1 MLRIQVAALVPYV
14 YSIDEG
20 TRAAASTQPPCHAHP
35 SGTDREGRQHS
46 CCLVC
51 TAPGCL
57 PDRAGKG
64 SLLGVVS
71 ETGLPVAMVGLGQVP
86 PGEGV

>member
-1 MLRIQVAALVPYV
+1 MQVAALVPYV

-20 TRAAASTQPPCHAHP
+20 TREAAFTQPPCHARP
-35 SGTDREGRQHS
+35 SGTHPEGRQDS

-71 ETGLPVAMVGLGQVP
+71 ETGFLVAMAGLGQVP

>member
-1 MLRIQVAALVPYV
+1 MQIAALVLYI

-20 TRAAASTQPPCHAHP
+20 TRPAAFTQPPCHTRL
-35 SGTDREGRQHS
+35 SGTDWDGRQDS

-57 PDRAGKG
+57 PDRARKG
-64 SLLGVVS
+64 NLLGVVS
-71 ETGLPVAMVGLGQVP
+71 ETGFLVAMVGLGQVP